1 MKVNEC
7 MCHDVLWVNPGTS
20 VCDCA
25 NLMAEH
31 KIGCIPVCDSNQRVV
46 GLITDRDIL
55 LRTVCK
61 DKNVK
66 ATPVSEIMTTNVC
79 CCESNEHLDDAQEL
93 MSKHQVRRL
102 PVIENDRIVGIL
114 SIGDISRN
122 QNTDKE
128 SFIITFDNICK
139 NGNKNN
145 S

>member
-31 KIGCIPVCDSNQRVV
+31 QIGCIPVCDANQKVV

-55 LRTVCK
+55 LRTVCQN
-61 DKNVK
+61 KNVK
-66 ATPVSEIMTTNVC
+66 ATPVSDIMTTNVC
-79 CCESNEHLDDAQEL
+79 CCNSEEHIDTAQKL
-93 MSKHQVRRL
+93 MSENQIRRL
-102 PVIENDRIVGIL
+102 PIIENNKIVGIL

-122 QNTDKE
+122 PNTDKQ

-139 NGNKNN
+139 TGNKNN